1 MSEAVIND
9 SAKKSVQDLSSL
21 ALGDAGD
28 SSKSTHSGEDKV
40 VWYKRIEQSLS
51 NWIQAW
57 NPYDPK
63 KLQGKGLKPVEIEES
78 DIKKTA
84 TRWFLG
90 FFAIFF
96 IWACFAPINGGVTVE
111 GNVSV
116 LGNRKAVQHPTGGVV
131 QEIMVKEGDTVVA
144 GQQLI
149 KINPSRTDAD
159 LSTVELAY
167 INLLASESR
176 LKAERDGSGSIVW
189 TEEFGKRF
197 KADDPRAIEAK
208 KLQVQLLNSRRGEY
222 NSQIS
227 SLNEQISG
235 LNSVLAAKRE
245 QQVSIKEE
253 MVNSSSLA
261 KDGFVPK
268 SQANLAERQNSDI
281 VSTIA
286 STQSD
291 ISRLRLQ
298 ISQAKSAYL
307 KDVDTQ
313 LQEIQKNREAFLL
326 KMDSVKFDRDLAEIK
341 APVSGSIVGL
351 KVFTV
356 GGVIGPLQM
365 LMEVVPKD
373 EKLVIE
379 AKVPGEIIDK
389 VNVGMDADIHFTS
402 FNTTTTPV
410 VTGVVKV
417 ISADKVPTDKPGE
430 KDYYLGQIET
440 SPEGVQKL
448 ADLKLVVQPGMPAQ
462 IVIKHGERTFM
473 SYLLKPLLEKLSMAF
488 KG

>member
-1 MSEAVIND
+1 
-9 SAKKSVQDLSSL
+9 
-21 ALGDAGD
+21 
-28 SSKSTHSGEDKV
+28 
-40 VWYKRIEQSLS
+40 
-51 NWIQAW
+51 
-57 NPYDPK
+57 
-63 KLQGKGLKPVEIEES
+63 
-78 DIKKTA
+78 
-84 TRWFLG
+84 
-90 FFAIFF
+90 
-96 IWACFAPINGGVTVE
+96 
-111 GNVSV
+111 
-116 LGNRKAVQHPTGGVV
+116 
-131 QEIMVKEGDTVVA
+131 MVKEGDTVVA